1 MDRRKFAAAVLGTTL
16 AGGVAAMASVI
27 ASIRAVRRSSGEAV
41 VAEGDRLVF
50 AMGPNAGQVIKRDSM
65 TTGEA
70 VLAFPQGK
78 ESNHDNLVMLVR
90 LEPGAYQPPTRQ
102 EWTVE
107 GFAAYSAICTHLA
120 CTVRFSAESAAAAP
134 LSHIHCPCHAGVFD
148 PRRGATVVSGPPPRP
163 LPQLAVRLNDAGEVV
178 AAGVFQEPIGVAA
191 A

>member
-1 MDRRKFAAAVLGTTL
+1 MDRRKFAASVLGTTL
-16 AGGVAAMASVI
+16 AGAVAAMGSVI

-50 AMGPNAGQVIKRDSM
+50 AMGPNAGQVIKRDAVNS
-65 TTGEA
+65 GEA

-90 LEPGAYQPPTRQ
+90 LEPGAYQPPTRG
-102 EWTVE
+102 EWTAE

-120 CTVRFSAESAAAAP
+120 CTVRFSSESTAAAP
-134 LSHIHCPCHAGVFD
+134 LTRIHCPCHAGVFD

-178 AAGVFQEPIGVAA
+178 AAGAFQEPIGVAA